1 MKKFFAILFAVLM
14 LALFLWGAFFENSST
29 SIIINGQEVTGPLK
43 GMLGAGGLVVSL
55 VALSCFAILLALA
68 FAGTGIIVLGCL
80 IVGMGFVT
88 ALMFPFLLPVLVPL
102 GLVWIYIALTRTKK

>member
-1 MKKFFAILFAVLM
+1 MKKNLGVVLAGLM
-14 LALFLWGAFFENSST
+14 IVLFLWGAFFENGST

-68 FAGTGIIVLGCL
+68 FAGTGIIMLGCL
-80 IVGMGFVT
+80 IIGMGFVT

-102 GLVWIYIALTRTKK
+102 GLVWIFIALTRTRK